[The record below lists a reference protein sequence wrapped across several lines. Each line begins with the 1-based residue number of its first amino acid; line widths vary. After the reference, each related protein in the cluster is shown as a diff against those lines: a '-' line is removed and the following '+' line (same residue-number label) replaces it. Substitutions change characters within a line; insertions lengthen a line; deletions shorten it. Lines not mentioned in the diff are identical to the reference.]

1 MVLEVGLIN
10 PNQSVKTQMKTD
22 AEYHVLTFGLIMCF
36 SDTPDSA
43 CILLRDKRNFYE
55 RICFNNLLV
64 LNEPN
69 KLLSRG

>member
-22 AEYHVLTFGLIMCF
+22 AEYHVLTFGLTMCF
-36 SDTPDSA
+36 SDTPGSA

-55 RICFNNLLV
+55 RI
-64 LNEPN
+64 
-69 KLLSRG
+69 